1 MYHQILELLDDN
13 KEHMKENTYLLL
25 VNKVMEAK
33 NASPS
38 GVITLDVILEN
49 IQERIPRRTAYF
61 YRNLCKVIHSAVED
75 DFENINIPVQFFIFS
90 QFENVDLKTVIFRW
104 VVDKLMEGDPTLKVA
119 SIQRWINRP

>member
-13 KEHMKENTYLLL
+13 KEHMNENTYLVL

-38 GVITLDVILEN
+38 GVVTLDVILEN
-49 IQERIPRRTAYF
+49 IQQRIPRRAAYF
-61 YRNLCKVIHSAVED
+61 YRNLCRIIHSAIEE
-75 DFENINIPVQFFIFS
+75 DFENINISVQFFILS

-104 VVDKLMEGDPTLKVA
+104 VVDKLMEADPTLKVA
-119 SIQRWINRP
+119 SIQRWI

>member
-1 MYHQILELLDDN
+1 MYHQILELLDEN
-13 KEHMKENTYLLL
+13 KEHMNENTYLLL

-49 IQERIPRRTAYF
+49 IQQRIPRRAAYF
-61 YRNLCKVIHSAVED
+61 YRNLCRIIHSAIED
-75 DFENINIPVQFFIFS
+75 DFENINIPVQFFILS

-104 VVDKLMEGDPTLKVA
+104 VVDKLMEADRTLKVA
-119 SIQRWINRP
+119 SIQRWI